1 MTPLF
6 TACKHGHDK
15 IVRLRRIQRFPVGRK
30 REAAV
35 ALVSLHRLGWVLCC
49 SMLYGC
55 ATWRDATIP
64 PERTMHQAM
73 CRQHRP
79 LAVGAWQVRLL
90 LVKICDCAA
99 SNPSETLAA
108 LEKFKHDAIEHGDV
122 NGLTPL
128 QAAADA

>member
-1 MTPLF
+1 MQHCCMAVQHGVMSPSAGCIKRCADP
-6 TACKHGHDK
+6 TALATVCR
-15 IVRLRRIQRFPVGRK
+15 RL
-30 REAAV
+30 
-35 ALVSLHRLGWVLCC
+35 
-49 SMLYGC
+49 
-55 ATWRDATIP
+55 
-64 PERTMHQAM
+64 
-73 CRQHRP
+73 
-79 LAVGAWQVRLL
+79 QVRLL